1 LALALFAGSSPAF
14 CLPPSSG
21 ADSGRELILSGQ
33 YEKARQYYS
42 TQGASA
48 PDAAGI
54 ADYLDL
60 LIWTQKNLTA
70 TRRCGNTVL
79 HAAQGVLDGREAD
92 ALCLEADRLYRQIE
106 EKFSIDYGKTISIY
120 LYPEEMEAIVWK
132 AYPYLS
138 QYQLTDGKV
147 HVFFGRAGQYG
158 QIGHE
163 MVHAMTQQM
172 AAFSAGKT
180 PDLLIEG
187 LAEYLDE
194 SPWGVDLDAF
204 VKRFGE
210 NGAYLPLSRL
220 WNPVD
225 FRRAPRLAAYV
236 QAGSF
241 VRFLV
246 QEFGLEKFKRLYARP
261 DLKAVYG
268 KSLLELEEQWLL
280 TVQKAGLDEGARR
293 IVDYRMSLATH
304 YASENGLLN
313 MPWAG
318 FAVTENEN
326 RVSIEQVFEA
336 SPASRLG
343 LKPHDEIL
351 AIDGRAVRPGTAWVI
366 GEAIFEKRPGDAV
379 ALAISRQ
386 GLLITK
392 RLTLAAKPLA
402 TGLPQNAPEQ
412 PEGPGR

>member
-1 LALALFAGSSPAF
+1 M
-14 CLPPSSG
+14 
-21 ADSGRELILSGQ
+21 
-33 YEKARQYYS
+33 
-42 TQGASA
+42 
-48 PDAAGI
+48 

-60 LIWTQKNLTA
+60 LIWTQQNLTE
-70 TRRCGNTVL
+70 TRRCGSTAL
-79 HAAQGVLDGREAD
+79 YAAQGVLEGREAD
-92 ALCLEADRLYRQIE
+92 ALCLEADRLYRQIQ
-106 EKFSIDYGKTISIY
+106 EKFSIDYGKTVSIY
-120 LYPEEMEAIVWK
+120 LYPEEMEALVWK

-138 QYQLTDGKV
+138 QYQLTQGQV
-147 HVFFGRAGQYG
+147 HVVFGKKGWQG

-163 MVHAMTQQM
+163 MVHAMTWQM

-180 PDLLIEG
+180 PDFLIEG

-210 NGAYLPLSRL
+210 NGAYLPLSGL
-220 WNPVD
+220 WSPKD
-225 FRRAPRLAAYV
+225 FRDAPRLAAYV

-246 QEFGLEKFKRLYARP
+246 QEFGLEKFKLLYARP

-268 KSLLELEEQWLL
+268 KSLKQLEEQWLCR
-280 TVQKAGLDEGARR
+280 VQEADLDEGARR
-293 IVDYRMSLATH
+293 IVDYRVNLAAC
-304 YASENGLLN
+304 YATPEGLMN

-318 FAVTENEN
+318 FAVAENEN
-326 RVSIEQVFEA
+326 GVSIEQVFEA

-343 LKPHDEIL
+343 LKPNDEIL

-386 GLLITK
+386 GLVITK

-402 TGLPQNAPEQ
+402 AGLLQNAPAQ